1 MEEKTGKRIE
11 AEELNQLKE
20 ENRKLREE
28 NERLRKLPLKE
39 RLYDHVHVSLK
50 TMDRIIFGL
59 CVLFVIVVVAG
70 MLKG

>member
-1 MEEKTGKRIE
+1 MEEKTEEKMK
-11 AEELNQLKE
+11 AEELDQLKE

-28 NERLRKLPLKE
+28 NERLQKLPLKE
-39 RLYDHVHVSLK
+39 RLYDHVHVSVK

-70 MLKG
+70 MIKG

>member
-11 AEELNQLKE
+11 A
-20 ENRKLREE
+20 
-28 NERLRKLPLKE
+28 ERLRKLPLKE
-39 RLYDHVHVSLK
+39 RLYDHVHVSVK